1 MSNVID
7 LVSRL
12 KEKQEIASEMA
23 IIMASINDPT
33 SEWIENALIHLE
45 RLIDH
50 CYKLYFELPTNPNLQ
65 DIAYK
70 DFDGYF
76 NVTYAMVLKYASK
89 HSDSTCKDIL
99 TKFQTMLAINM
110 GRCFVIFNRN
120 MEVPSKLLDY
130 DENAMIFSNVSDL
143 LCRMD
148 HHDNFQKGIDEIK
161 EILASKNQST
171 E

>member
-12 KEKQEIASEMA
+12 KEKQEIASEMS
-23 IIMASINDPT
+23 MINDPT
-33 SEWIENALIHLE
+33 SEWIENDLIHLV
-45 RLIDH
+45 RIIDL
-50 CYKLYFELPTNPNLQ
+50 CYKLYFGLPIHSDLQ
-65 DIAYK
+65 SITYK
-70 DFDGYF
+70 HCECYFDVVY
-76 NVTYAMVLKYASK
+76 VTILKYASK

-99 TKFQTMLAINM
+99 TKFQTMLAINI
-110 GRCFVIFNRN
+110 GRCFVINNRN

-130 DENAMIFSNVSDL
+130 NDITMKFSAISELICRINHSENL
-143 LCRMD
+143 
-148 HHDNFQKGIDEIK
+148 QKGINEIK